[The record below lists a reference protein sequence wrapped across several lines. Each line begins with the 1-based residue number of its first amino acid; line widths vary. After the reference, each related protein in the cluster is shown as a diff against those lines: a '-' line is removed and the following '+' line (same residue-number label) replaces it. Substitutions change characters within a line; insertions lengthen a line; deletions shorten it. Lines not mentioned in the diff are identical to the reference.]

1 MLLTVPEID
10 RTPNSDALDA
20 LDAFLLSDR
29 APPQSMGVSELDG
42 FLTGLVIGPETVPLS
57 EWLPVVWR
65 GQQPSFDT
73 PEESRTVLAAMMR
86 RYDAIAR
93 RLDAEP
99 EVFEPSSLEQED
111 GPANAEQ
118 WARGFG
124 KAVSLRLGAWE
135 PLFHDR
141 TARKLL
147 ALIMIPA
154 KDENGTPFLPLDFVT
169 DATTLKLA
177 RHVIPVAVVGLRQFW
192 RSHDLHRSPPLRTGP
207 KVGRNDPC
215 PCGSGQKYKRCCGDD

>member
-124 KAVSLRLGAWE
+124 KAVSLRLGGWE

-147 ALIMIPA
+147 ALIMIPPRT
-154 KDENGTPFLPLDFVT
+154 KT
-169 DATTLKLA
+169 A
-177 RHVIPVAVVGLRQFW
+177 RRFCPSI
-192 RSHDLHRSPPLRTGP
+192 SSRTA
-207 KVGRNDPC
+207 R
-215 PCGSGQKYKRCCGDD
+215 R